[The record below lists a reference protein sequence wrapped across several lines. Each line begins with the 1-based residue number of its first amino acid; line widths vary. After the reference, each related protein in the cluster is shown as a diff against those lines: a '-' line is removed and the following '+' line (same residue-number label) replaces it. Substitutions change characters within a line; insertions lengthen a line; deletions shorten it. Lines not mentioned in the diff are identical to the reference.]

1 MKGKRNQA
9 IIVYNILR
17 KIGLSAKFK
26 GTTILLSAIMLSLN
40 CADDFIFVSNIYE
53 QLSKQYNLSPKN
65 IENTI
70 AYSLKHPIG
79 NKYKDNFEEIF
90 DLEYSEDFYSN
101 KNIIE
106 EVSRVIKTE
115 YEC

>member
-1 MKGKRNQA
+1 MKGKKNQA
-9 IIVYNILR
+9 IIIHNILR

-26 GTTILLSAIMLSLN
+26 GTTILLSAIMISLN
-40 CADDFIFVSNIYE
+40 CTDDFILVSNIYE

-65 IENTI
+65 IENSI

-79 NKYKDNFEEIF
+79 KNFQNNFEKIF

-101 KNIIE
+101 KTIIE
-106 EVSRVIKTE
+106 EVTRIIKIE
-115 YEC
+115 FAN